1 MCPKGRGQIFGGVNM
16 RFFSACYWRQERDG
30 NASALLQQ
38 QYACQGARIHFSCVC
53 KGQEGDGGAGG
64 YMAEQLFRWF
74 RGLSLK
80 RLAGKAGKALESAEA
95 GLRRAILRADGELAH
110 ALLAASGKVSLA
122 GIFCVGE
129 EFFLFC
135 RGRQRIYFFNTGLG
149 GAHIRRLGEEGG
161 ELFWQRGVLQP
172 DVGLLLAAE
181 PFCEHI
187 SERMLREALSVRET
201 VTQEQLGKHLNE
213 LGEEARRRGGRDM
226 AAVYV
231 RTAREM
237 TEAAQPKRRGIEGH
251 GSEWELEED
260 GRTEED
266 GTEEE
271 DRVEEEDRAEED
283 GTEEV
288 DRAAEVDRTGEEG
301 KTAEVDRTE
310 CGRRKKCTELEHAVA
325 ERQRRAQDRTE
336 RARAEQDS
344 GPECAMAERQS
355 LDKRGY
361 TVRRFLGRGAF
372 SGVYEVEERGTG
384 RRAACKISGN
394 LRLLKREEEILR
406 RLGHPLFPEY
416 YGSWQ
421 EGGKGFLL
429 MEEVQG
435 ENLARLI
442 RRGLRL
448 SARQAAEIGIE
459 LAEGLLY
466 LHESRPQIIFR
477 DVKPEN
483 IMLGK
488 DGGVKLLDFGCA
500 CETETGERTRAG
512 TPGFAAPEQL
522 AEGGEQ
528 TLLCDVY
535 GLGRTLQELLRA
547 GEAHARNGGSGGKHL
562 CRRCKGLGERR
573 DRRRLERLL
582 DACVEEKP
590 SVRPPDMRVVAA
602 ALSQICSPGGRE
614 CGKPGS
620 GFWQEGI
627 ICEKNVRKSAK
638 ALDV

>member
-1 MCPKGRGQIFGGVNM
+1 
-16 RFFSACYWRQERDG
+16 
-30 NASALLQQ
+30 
-38 QYACQGARIHFSCVC
+38 
-53 KGQEGDGGAGG
+53 
-64 YMAEQLFRWF
+64 MAEQLFRWF

-80 RLAGKAGKALESAEA
+80 RLAGKTGKALEGAEA

-110 ALLAASGKVSLA
+110 ALLAASGKVPLA

-237 TEAAQPKRRGIEGH
+237 TEAAQPWRKGIEGH
-251 GSEWELEED
+251 GMKWELEE
-260 GRTEED
+260 
-266 GTEEE
+266 
-271 DRVEEEDRAEED
+271 
-283 GTEEV
+283 V
-288 DRAAEVDRTGEEG
+288 DRTGEESRTGEEG

-310 CGRRKKCTELEHAVA
+310 SGRREEDSDSEDAVA
-325 ERQRRAQDRTE
+325 EGQRRARDRTE
-336 RARAEQDS
+336 RVRTEKAPR
-344 GPECAMAERQS
+344 PECAGTERQS
-355 LDKRGY
+355 LEKRGY

-372 SGVYEVEERGTG
+372 SGVYEVEERGKG

-406 RLGHPLFPEY
+406 RLRHPLFPEY

-448 SARQAAEIGIE
+448 SARQAAEIGLE

-466 LHESRPQIIFR
+466 LHESRPPVIFR

-488 DGGVKLLDFGCA
+488 DGSVKLLDFGCA
-500 CETETGERTRAG
+500 CEPETGERTRAG

-547 GEAHARNGGSGGKHL
+547 GEAHARNGRCGGKNL
-562 CRRCKGLGERR
+562 CRLWEGLGERK

-582 DACVEEKP
+582 EACVEEKP
-590 SVRPPDMRVVAA
+590 SARPPDMRVVAA
-602 ALSQICSPGGRE
+602 ALSRICLTGRGGCRR
-614 CGKPGS
+614 PGS

-627 ICEKNVRKSAK
+627 TCEKNIRKSAK

>member
-80 RLAGKAGKALESAEA
+80 RLARRTGKALEGAEA

-237 TEAAQPKRRGIEGH
+237 TEAAEPWRKGIEGH
-251 GSEWELEED
+251 GMKWELEED
-260 GRTEED
+260 GRMEED
-266 GTEEE
+266 GRTEEGG
-271 DRVEEEDRAEED
+271 R
-283 GTEEV
+283 TE
-288 DRAAEVDRTGEEG
+288 
-301 KTAEVDRTE
+301 EVDRTE
-310 CGRRKKCTELEHAVA
+310 CGRQEEDSDSEDAVA
-325 ERQRRAQDRTE
+325 ERQRRARDRTE
-336 RARAEQDS
+336 RARAEEDPRA
-344 GPECAMAERQS
+344 GENPREEDPRPECAMAERQS
-355 LDKRGY
+355 LEKRGY

-384 RRAACKISGN
+384 RKAACKISGN
-394 LRLLKREEEILR
+394 LRLLRREEEILR

-466 LHESRPQIIFR
+466 LHESCPPVIFR

-500 CETETGERTRAG
+500 CEPETGERTRAG

-562 CRRCKGLGERR
+562 CRRCEGLGERR
-573 DRRRLERLL
+573 DRKRLERLL

-590 SVRPPDMRVVAA
+590 SARPPDMRVVAA
-602 ALSQICSPGGRE
+602 ALSRICLPDGRGR
-614 CGKPGS
+614 CRPGS